1 MKKRIIRLTESD
13 LHRIVKNSV
22 KKVIKESSVVNSK
35 EKVLELIS
43 STKENIKTLAQM
55 ADKGHLDRDV
65 AGEIASFFSSLHYV
79 SESFGENYGDDED
92 YEDYGEDWYYQEEP
106 GKVADKDDYDW
117 FNIAADG
124 YTSPEEKEESFIN
137 RFGNPDDQDEYY
149 TWDKYNSDVDAA
161 WNEHDKQLNNS
172 NRSFKNAL
180 KSADKRPLYRK
191 NSPNNDI
198 PKRKRVFR

>member
-1 MKKRIIRLTESD
+1 MAKQIIRLTESD

-55 ADKGHLDRDV
+55 AGMHLDRDTES
-65 AGEIASFFSSLHYV
+65 EIASFFHSLHYV
-79 SESFGENYGDDED
+79 SESFGE
-92 YEDYGEDWYYQEEP
+92 DYGYYRDDIDWYYQEEP
-106 GKVADKDDYDW
+106 GEVADKDDYDW

-124 YTSPEEKEESFIN
+124 YTTTDEKENDFIR
-137 RFGNPDDQDEYY
+137 RFGNPDNQDEYY
-149 TWDKYNSDVDAA
+149 SWDKYNSDVDAA

-172 NRSFKNAL
+172 DRSFKNAL

-198 PKRKRVFR
+198 PIR